1 MPIKVNFVS
10 VIYPKI
16 TFFNL
21 HYCHVFMKLYHTLSQ
36 ISFLKK
42 SYAFKFLFVAFIG
55 IHIPLIG
62 ILFFVL
68 YFKHDISPTSI
79 LIFSLVMT
87 LLATAITLLV
97 LNRLIKPIATAS
109 KALADYRNS
118 RKLSVLPTE
127 YTDEAGLLLC
137 NIQES
142 IYEAESFINEKQ
154 DLIYILSHDLKNFA
168 GNPQGLAKLIISE
181 NPSESIQNLAELIC
195 ESTDLQFRYIEN
207 FIKLL
212 NEQDQVVKTVQETR
226 TVLFSTIVPFIN
238 EQVEQR
244 LMDKKIKLD
253 LLVETPE
260 AKLRIDEGLLVQV
273 LVNLIS
279 NAVKFSYF
287 ESEIKVRIFTENSNL
302 VITVMDKG
310 VGFDKNQ
317 IEELFKKFTKMSR
330 LGTANETSTGIGLYL
345 CKKII
350 ERNKGRLTA
359 SSEGKNKGAE
369 FKIEFE
375 V

>member
-1 MPIKVNFVS
+1 
-10 VIYPKI
+10 
-16 TFFNL
+16 
-21 HYCHVFMKLYHTLSQ
+21 MKLYHNLSQ

-68 YFKHDISPTSI
+68 YYNHSVSPTSI

-87 LLATAITLLV
+87 LLATLVTLLV
-97 LNRLIKPIATAS
+97 LNQLIKPISIAS
-109 KALADYRNS
+109 KSLDDYRNN

-127 YTDEAGLLLC
+127 YTDEAGLLMT

-154 DLIYILSHDLKNFA
+154 DLIYMLSHDLKNFA
-168 GNPQGLAKLIISE
+168 GNPQGLANLIISE
-181 NPSESIQNLAELIC
+181 NPSDSIRQLAELIR
-195 ESTDLQFRYIEN
+195 ESTNLQFRYIEN

-212 NEQDQVVKTVQETR
+212 QEQDRVVKGNQEIK
-226 TVLFSTIVPFIN
+226 TILLPGILPFIN

-244 LMDKKIKLD
+244 LIDKNIKLS
-253 LLVETPE
+253 LNLEITE
-260 AKLRIDEGLLVQV
+260 AKLRLDEGLLVQV

-279 NAVKFSYF
+279 NAIKFSYF
-287 ESEIKVRIFTENSNL
+287 DSEVKVRIYNENSKFI
-302 VITVMDKG
+302 ITVTDKG
-310 VGFDKNQ
+310 IGFDKHQ
-317 IEELFKKFTKMSR
+317 IDELFKKFTKMSR
-330 LGTANETSTGIGLYL
+330 LGTANESSTGIGLYL

-350 ERNKGRLTA
+350 EKNKGTLNAT
-359 SSEGKNKGAE
+359 SEGKNKGAE
-369 FKIEFE
+369 FRIEFE
-375 V
+375 A

>member
-1 MPIKVNFVS
+1 
-10 VIYPKI
+10 
-16 TFFNL
+16 
-21 HYCHVFMKLYHTLSQ
+21 MKLYHNLSQ

-68 YFKHDISPTSI
+68 YYNHSVSPTSI
-79 LIFSLVMT
+79 LIFSLLMT
-87 LLATAITLLV
+87 LLATLITLLV
-97 LNRLIKPIATAS
+97 LNQLIKPISLAS
-109 KALADYRNS
+109 KSLDDYRNN
-118 RKLSVLPTE
+118 RKLSLLPTE
-127 YTDEAGLLLC
+127 YSDEAGLLLC

-154 DLIYILSHDLKNFA
+154 DLIYMLSHDLKNFA
-168 GNPQGLAKLIISE
+168 GNPQGLANLIISE
-181 NPSESIQNLAELIC
+181 NPSESVRQLAELIC
-195 ESTDLQFRYIEN
+195 ESTNLQFRYIEN

-212 NEQDQVVKTVQETR
+212 QEQDRVAKGNLEMR
-226 TVLFSTIVPFIN
+226 MISFPNILPFIN

-244 LMDKKIKLD
+244 LIDKNIKLSLD
-253 LLVETPE
+253 LELIE

-273 LVNLIS
+273 VVNLIS

-287 ESEIKVRIFTENSNL
+287 DSEVRVRIYNENSKFI
-302 VITVMDKG
+302 ITVTDKG
-310 VGFDKNQ
+310 IGFDKNQ
-317 IEELFKKFTKMSR
+317 IDELFKKFTKMSR
-330 LGTANETSTGIGLYL
+330 LGTANESSTGIGLYL

-350 ERNKGRLTA
+350 EKNKGTLSAT
-359 SSEGKNKGAE
+359 SEGKNKGAE
-369 FKIEFE
+369 FRIEFD

>member
-1 MPIKVNFVS
+1 
-10 VIYPKI
+10 
-16 TFFNL
+16 
-21 HYCHVFMKLYHTLSQ
+21 MKLYHNLSQ

-68 YFKHDISPTSI
+68 YYNHSVSPTSI

-87 LLATAITLLV
+87 LLATLVTLLV
-97 LNRLIKPIATAS
+97 LNQLIKPISIAS
-109 KALADYRNS
+109 KSLDDYRNN

-127 YTDEAGLLLC
+127 YTDEAGLLMT

-154 DLIYILSHDLKNFA
+154 DLIYMLSHDLKNFA
-168 GNPQGLAKLIISE
+168 GNPQGLANLIISE
-181 NPSESIQNLAELIC
+181 NPSDSIRQLAELIR
-195 ESTDLQFRYIEN
+195 ESTNLQFRYIEN

-212 NEQDQVVKTVQETR
+212 QEQDRVVKGNQEIK
-226 TVLFSTIVPFIN
+226 TILLPGILPFIN

-244 LMDKKIKLD
+244 LIDKNIKLS
-253 LLVETPE
+253 LNLEITE
-260 AKLRIDEGLLVQV
+260 AKLRLDEGLLVQV

-279 NAVKFSYF
+279 NAIKFSYF
-287 ESEIKVRIFTENSNL
+287 DSEVKVRIYNENSKFI
-302 VITVMDKG
+302 ITVTDKG
-310 VGFDKNQ
+310 IGFDKHQ
-317 IEELFKKFTKMSR
+317 IDELFKKFTKMSR
-330 LGTANETSTGIGLYL
+330 LGTANESSTGIGLYL

-350 ERNKGRLTA
+350 EKNKGTLNAT
-359 SSEGKNKGAE
+359 SEGKNKGAE
-369 FKIEFE
+369 FRIEFE
-375 V
+375 G

>member
-1 MPIKVNFVS
+1 
-10 VIYPKI
+10 
-16 TFFNL
+16 
-21 HYCHVFMKLYHTLSQ
+21 
-36 ISFLKK
+36 
-42 SYAFKFLFVAFIG
+42 
-55 IHIPLIG
+55 
-62 ILFFVL
+62 
-68 YFKHDISPTSI
+68 
-79 LIFSLVMT
+79 MT

-97 LNRLIKPIATAS
+97 LNKLIKPIAIAS
-109 KALADYRNS
+109 KALDDYRDS
-118 RKLSVLPTE
+118 RKIAALPTD

-142 IYEAESFINEKQ
+142 INEAENFINEKQ
-154 DLIYILSHDLKNFA
+154 DLVYMLSHDLKNFA

-181 NPSESIQNLAELIC
+181 EPSESVKNMAELIC
-195 ESTDLQFRYIEN
+195 ESTELQFRYIEN

-212 NEQDQVVKTVQETR
+212 KEQDDVVKVNPEVK
-226 TVLFSTIVPFIN
+226 TVLFSNIVPFIN

-244 LMDKKIKLD
+244 LLDKNIKMD
-253 LLVETPE
+253 LVLECNE
-260 AKLRIDEGLLVQV
+260 AKLKIDEGLLVQV

-287 ESEIKVRIFTENSNL
+287 DSEIKVRIFSADSKL
-302 VITVMDKG
+302 IITVKDYGM
-310 VGFDKNQ
+310 GFDRNQ

-330 LGTANETSTGIGLYL
+330 LGTANEGSTGIGLYL

-369 FKIEFE
+369 FKIEFD